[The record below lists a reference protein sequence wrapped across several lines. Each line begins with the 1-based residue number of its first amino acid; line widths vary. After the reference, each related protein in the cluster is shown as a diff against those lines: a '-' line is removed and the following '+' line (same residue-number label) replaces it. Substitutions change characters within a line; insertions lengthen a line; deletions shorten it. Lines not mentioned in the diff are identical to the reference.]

1 MKSSRRLLVMVLCMM
16 VTLNIP
22 INAFTDL
29 DPDSDTTKYI
39 EEFQERGLTNG
50 YPDGTF
56 KPQNTITRA
65 EFVTL
70 INRTFQYEAVETSIN
85 YTDVKDTDWFVKDLK
100 IAADK
105 GYIKGYPDGT
115 FRPYK
120 NISRQEVAVVLNR
133 ILKLSNDVYT
143 ELDEEVPSWCR
154 DAVQAMIG
162 HGIMFVKDKKFQAD
176 VDITRE
182 DSVVSLLTVIHQEEA
197 AQEDDTEV
205 DGDGTL
211 VDTDQPVSGG
221 ADLDEPIV
229 DEPDADVI
237 YAMEVTIRGLE
248 EVLNQET
255 KYAQKLE
262 SNHLDLVRAIK
273 TNMENYLADYT
284 YDYESNARIVNAEY
298 KLLPENEQSNI
309 ENAINASVPYM
320 YLNRLEE
327 YFKKD

>member
-1 MKSSRRLLVMVLCMM
+1 MTRLKRLLIGMICATTVSTVS
-16 VTLNIP
+16 VHG
-22 INAFTDL
+22 FTDL
-29 DPDSDTTKYI
+29 DPESDTTPYI

-65 EFVTL
+65 EFVAL
-70 INRTFQYEAVETSIN
+70 INRTFLYEPVEGDIN

-100 IAADK
+100 IAADR

-115 FRPYK
+115 FRPDR

-133 ILKLSNDVYT
+133 ILQLSNDVYT
-143 ELDEEVPSWCR
+143 ELDEELPSWCR

-162 HGIMFVKDKKFQAD
+162 HGIMFVKDKTFGAD

-182 DSVVSLLTVIHQEEA
+182 DSVVSLLTVIHQKEA
-197 AQEDDTEV
+197 AEDEAILDETSDGEEV
-205 DGDGTL
+205 VL
-211 VDTDQPVSGG
+211 VVPHEDTDV
-221 ADLDEPIV
+221 ET
-229 DEPDADVI
+229 PDADVI
-237 YAMEVTIRGLE
+237 YAMQVTIEGLE
-248 EVLNQET
+248 DVLNQET

-262 SNHLDLVRAIK
+262 RHHLDLVRAIK
-273 TNMENYLADYT
+273 TNMESYLADYT
-284 YDYESNARIVNAEY
+284 YDYESNARVVNTEY
-298 KLLPENEQSNI
+298 RLLPENEQSNI